1 MEIQNRAYKEHR
13 ILVTGSTGYV
23 GGKLA
28 KALLAYPGRL
38 RCLVRHP
45 QKLSSSVLV
54 AAEVVQGDVL
64 CPESLAAALKDVDI
78 AFYLIHSMSGG
89 GDFVERDRLAANH
102 FAKAAKTAGVRR
114 IIYLG
119 GLGDQETLSPHL
131 ASRQEVGQIL
141 ANSGILTIEFRASI
155 IIGVGSIS
163 FEMIRTLVEKLPLMV
178 TPRWVQTEAQ
188 PISIE
193 DVIDYLLEAIELQ
206 IEKSQIFEI
215 GGPKRI
221 SYMGLMKEYA
231 RQRHLH
237 RLMIPVPVLTPYLSS
252 LWLRFVTPLYFR
264 VGRALIEGIRN
275 PTIVKDSAALK
286 YFAVKPQVISEAM
299 RKSLEAEHK
308 EFEHFRA
315 SPLHSEATASIQKYT
330 CRQGWHIIE
339 SYSVIVPSPSDK
351 LFESIERIG
360 GQAGWYYA
368 DWLWRLRG
376 WIDLLIGGVGMRRV
390 PRSPGHLKAG
400 DSVDFWCVETIEPK
414 RLLRL
419 RAEMK
424 LPGEAWLQFE
434 IEPRKDKSVLY
445 LTAIFKPHGVCGL
458 IYWYGAYPFHRFIF
472 KGMINAVA
480 NKVSPHK

>member
-1 MEIQNRAYKEHR
+1 MENQNRVKKDRR
-13 ILVTGSTGYV
+13 ILVTGATGYV

-28 KALLAYPGRL
+28 KALTGYPCRL
-38 RCLVRHP
+38 RCLARHP
-45 QKLSSSVLV
+45 EKLASSILGT
-54 AAEVVQGDVL
+54 AEVVQGDVL
-64 CPESLAAALKDVDI
+64 NPESLAAAMEDVDT
-78 AFYLIHSMSGG
+78 AFYLIHSMTGG
-89 GDFVERDRLAANH
+89 GDFVERDRRAANH
-102 FAKAAKTAGVRR
+102 FVKAAKTAGVKR

-119 GLGDQETLSPHL
+119 GLGDEENLSPHL

-163 FEMIRTLVEKLPLMV
+163 FEMIRTLVEKLPVMV

-193 DVIDYLLEAIELQ
+193 DVIDYLLEAIELR
-206 IEKSQIFEI
+206 IEKSKIFEI

-231 RQRHLH
+231 SQRHLH

-264 VGRALIEGIRN
+264 IGRSLIEGIRN
-275 PTIVKDSAALK
+275 PTVVNDSAALTC
-286 YFAVKPQVISEAM
+286 FSVKPQAISEAICN
-299 RKSLEAEHK
+299 SLKAEED
-308 EFEHFRA
+308 EFNHFRA
-315 SPLHSEATASIQKYT
+315 SGLHSKATKSIQKYT
-330 CRQGWHIIE
+330 CWQGWRIIE
-339 SYSVIVPSPSDK
+339 SYAMSVLSSPDK

-360 GQAGWYYA
+360 GQTGWYYA

-376 WIDLLIGGVGMRRV
+376 WIDFVVGGVGMRRTQRD
-390 PRSPGHLKAG
+390 PKHLKIG
-400 DSVDFWCVETIEPK
+400 DRVDFWRVEAIELK

-424 LPGEAWLQFE
+424 LPGQAWLQFE
-434 IEPRKDKSVLY
+434 VETAKDKTILY
-445 LTAIFKPHGVCGL
+445 QTAVFKPHGLAGL
-458 IYWYGAYPFHRFIF
+458 IYWYASYPFHWFIF

-480 NKVSPHK
+480 SSVLANE

>member
-1 MEIQNRAYKEHR
+1 MEIQNRAYKEQR

-28 KALLAYPGRL
+28 KALLAYPCRL

-45 QKLSSSVLV
+45 SKLSSSVLD
-54 AAEVVQGDVL
+54 AADVVQGDVL
-64 CPESLAAALKDVDI
+64 DPESLAAATKDVDT
-78 AFYLIHSMSGG
+78 AFYLIHSMTGG

-102 FAKAAKTAGVRR
+102 FVKVARAAGVKR

-119 GLGDQETLSPHL
+119 GLGDEENLSSHL

-163 FEMIRTLVEKLPLMV
+163 FEMIRTLVEKLPVMV

-188 PISIE
+188 PIFIE
-193 DVIDYLLEAIELQ
+193 DVIDYLLEAIELR

-231 RQRHLH
+231 SQRHLH

-264 VGRALIEGIRN
+264 IGRALIEGIKN
-275 PTIVKDSAALK
+275 PTVVNDSAALTS
-286 YFAVKPQVISEAM
+286 FPVKPQVISEAI
-299 RKSLEAEHK
+299 RKSLEAEDK

-315 SPLHSEATASIQKYT
+315 SQLHSQATASIQKLT
-330 CRQGWHIIE
+330 CRKGWHIIE
-339 SYSVIVPSPSDK
+339 SYAVTVPSPPDK

-360 GQAGWYYA
+360 GQNGWYYA

-376 WIDLLIGGVGMRRV
+376 WIDLLIGGVGLRRTQ
-390 PRSPGHLKAG
+390 RNPGHLKSG
-400 DSVDFWCVETIEPK
+400 DSVDFWCIETIEPK

-424 LPGEAWLQFE
+424 LPGKAWLQFE
-434 IEPRKDKSVLY
+434 VEPKKDKSVLY
-445 LTAIFKPHGVCGL
+445 QTAIFKPHGVCGL
-458 IYWYGAYPFHRFIF
+458 MYWYGSYPLHRLIF
-472 KGMINAVA
+472 RGMINAVA
-480 NKVSPHK
+480 NKISPHE